1 MRINSSKWL
10 YLFVSVLAVL
20 AFGAVFLPA
29 ALRRKRAE
37 PVMSPPETIEPKALD
52 PWKQAALKAEA
63 ERGEPMGRKAEVE
76 TPAQLRHYSE
86 RGRFL
91 AVQAAESREQRL
103 RTPHDS
109 AELITLVREGEF
121 VEVPPL
127 GAGFILYGVGWGA
140 DDGPFTHYEEP
151 GGQRVTLY
159 GGDEELR
166 REYERIDETLK
177 VLEGELAEL
186 GKETSATPAR
196 ERERR
201 AELRKQTVEKVKAKA
216 ELKKEKSL
224 LDSFYKREKRRRML
238 VSEYES
244 VAGLARDFGGRNYDL
259 SDAVSRKNLKIRLLS
274 FLRPAALALLEEVAR
289 AYEQKFERPLPI
301 TSLVR
306 TDEYQAQL
314 GETNPNATQNDVP
327 PHTTGLAF
335 DIYYGYMA
343 APEQEFVMALLARLK
358 DEGRIE
364 VLRENRD
371 HYHVFAFADGRPPD
385 ETLVRK
391 ALGTAGKGNDKDA
404 SAEAVSSKTQGKK
417 KAEDKQKQRAAPD
430 RRRRK

>member
-1 MRINSSKWL
+1 MRINSSKWV
-10 YLFVSVLAVL
+10 YLFMPVLALL
-20 AFGAVFLPA
+20 ACGALFLPA
-29 ALRRKRAE
+29 ALRRRRAE
-37 PVMSPPETIEPKALD
+37 PVMSPPETVEPKALD

-63 ERGEPMGRKAEVE
+63 DRGESMGRKADIE

-91 AVQAAESREQRL
+91 AVQVAESMEQRL
-103 RTPHDS
+103 RTPHDY
-109 AELITLVREGEF
+109 AELIDLVREGEL

-151 GGQRVTLY
+151 GGPRVTLY
-159 GGDEELR
+159 GSDEELR

-177 VLEGELAEL
+177 LLEGELAEL
-186 GKETSATPAR
+186 RKEFSATPSA

-201 AELRKQTVEKVKAKA
+201 AELRKQAVEKEKLLA

-244 VAGLARDFGGRNYDL
+244 VAGLARDFGGRAYDL
-259 SDAVSRKNLKIRLLS
+259 GDATSRKNLKIRLLS

-306 TDEYQAQL
+306 TDEYQNQL
-314 GETNPNATQNDVP
+314 GETNPNATQIDVP

-371 HYHVFAFADGRPPD
+371 HYHVFVFAGGRPPD
-385 ETLVRK
+385 EALVRK
-391 ALGTAGKGNDKDA
+391 ALGKAVKGTDKASDEPAGGKSQA
-404 SAEAVSSKTQGKK
+404 KK
-417 KAEDKQKQRAAPD
+417 KAEDSRRQRAAPT
-430 RRRRK
+430 RRRGK